1 MMILLII
8 ERSLTNMY
16 YKYKVKQINFDAND
30 RLDTGIVCAYDYGS
44 AANRVIHSYG
54 ADQVANLF
62 LEKVGDNIVADNED
76 YCLSKEEV
84 MLIFGD
90 EP

>member
-1 MMILLII
+1 
-8 ERSLTNMY
+8 MY
-16 YKYKVKQINFDAND
+16 YKYKVSQINFETND
-30 RLDTGIVCAYDYGS
+30 RFDTGIVCAPDYGS
-44 AANRVIHSYG
+44 AANRVIKSYG
-54 ADQVANLF
+54 EDQVANLF
-62 LEKVGDNIVADNED
+62 LEKVGSNIVADNED

>member
-1 MMILLII
+1 
-8 ERSLTNMY
+8 MY
-16 YKYKVKQINFDAND
+16 YKYKVEQINFDSND
-30 RLDTGIVCAYDYGS
+30 KFDTGIVCAPDYGS

-54 ADQVANLF
+54 EDQVVNLF
-62 LEKVGDNIVADNED
+62 LEKVGVNIVADTED